1 MAKIE
6 ENLFNPQDIE
16 QMIKHGFNLPS
27 VNLQMYD
34 EMPVYNDLSTQ
45 QGIKADAQDPITELK
60 ESIKDLA
67 TVMSGI
73 RADHDRLAEEV
84 QTMVAPLMKEKEKND
99 LVLGTVQAYTR
110 LLLAK
115 LASISTNKET
125 QAKLTQVVAQIEKK
139 FYETILGVQQ

>member
-1 MAKIE
+1 MAQIE
-6 ENLFNPQDIE
+6 KGFIDPKDIAG
-16 QMIKHGFNLPS
+16 MLMSDIPK

-45 QGIKADAQDPITELK
+45 QGIKADTQDPITELK

-67 TVMSGI
+67 TVISGMK
-73 RADHDRLAEEV
+73 ADHIRLAEEV
-84 QTMVAPLMKEKEKND
+84 QTMVAPLMKEKEKNE

-115 LASISTNKET
+115 LASISTNRET

>member
-1 MAKIE
+1 MANIE
-6 ENLFNPQDIE
+6 KCFIDPKDIAG
-16 QMIKHGFNLPS
+16 MLMSDIPK

-34 EMPVYNDLSTQ
+34 EVPTQ
-45 QGIKADAQDPITELK
+45 QGIKADTQDSITELK
-60 ESIKDLA
+60 EYIKDL
-67 TVMSGI
+67 TKIMSGL
-73 RADHDRLAEEV
+73 RADHISLAEEV
-84 QTMVAPLMKEKEKND
+84 QTMVAPLIKEKEKNE

-115 LASISTNKET
+115 LASISTNRET

>member
-6 ENLFNPQDIE
+6 KNLFNPQDIE
-16 QMIKHGFNLPS
+16 QMIKHGFSLPS
-27 VNLQMYD
+27 VNLEMYD
-34 EMPVYNDLSTQ
+34 EMPVYTDPLAQ
-45 QGIKADAQDPITELK
+45 KANVSDPITELK

-67 TVMSGI
+67 TVMQGMK
-73 RADHDRLAEEV
+73 ADHDRLAEEV

-115 LASISTNKET
+115 LASISTNRET

>member
-1 MAKIE
+1 MAQIE
-6 ENLFNPQDIE
+6 KGFIDPKDIAG
-16 QMIKHGFNLPS
+16 MLMSDIPK

-45 QGIKADAQDPITELK
+45 QGIKVDAQDPITELK

-67 TVMSGI
+67 TVISGMK
-73 RADHDRLAEEV
+73 ADHIRLAEEV
-84 QTMVAPLMKEKEKND
+84 QTMVAPLMQEKEKNE

>member
-1 MAKIE
+1 MAQIE
-6 ENLFNPQDIE
+6 KGFIDPKDIAGRL
-16 QMIKHGFNLPS
+16 MSDIPK
-27 VNLQMYD
+27 VTLQMYD

-45 QGIKADAQDPITELK
+45 QGIKADTQNPITELK
-60 ESIKDLA
+60 ESIKDL
-67 TVMSGI
+67 TKIMSGL
-73 RADHDRLAEEV
+73 RADHIRLAEEV
-84 QTMVAPLMKEKEKND
+84 QTMVAPLMQEKEKNE

-115 LASISTNKET
+115 LASISTNRET